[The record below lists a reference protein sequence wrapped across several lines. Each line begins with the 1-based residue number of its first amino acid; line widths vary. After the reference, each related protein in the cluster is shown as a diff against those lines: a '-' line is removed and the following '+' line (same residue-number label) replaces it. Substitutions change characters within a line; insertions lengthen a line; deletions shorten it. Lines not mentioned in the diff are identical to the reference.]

1 MKLLKPI
8 ICVAMA
14 MVLASCSVVNKQ
26 SYSPDR
32 TQLNLQMSDL
42 EYLGETEISVVY
54 DTYLGIFTRID
65 EINGVKYD
73 GKVHEYAN
81 LHTNRPLSRKL
92 VRATPKVL
100 EEYPEASYFIV
111 TKQTVEKELLFLGSE
126 KKVTATVKAYK
137 IK

>member
-1 MKLLKPI
+1 MKSMKAI
-8 ICVAMA
+8 MCVAA
-14 MVLASCSVVNKQ
+14 ALTLASCSIVSRQ
-26 SYSPDR
+26 SYSPDV

-65 EINGVKYD
+65 QINGVKYD
-73 GKVHEYAN
+73 GKVREYAN

-100 EEYPEASYFIV
+100 EEFPEASYCIV
-111 TKQTVEKELLFLGSE
+111 TRQTVEKQLLFLGSE
-126 KKVTATVKAYK
+126 KVVKATVKAYK

>member
-1 MKLLKPI
+1 MKAI
-8 ICVAMA
+8 MCVAA
-14 MVLASCSVVNKQ
+14 VFTFASCSIVNKQ
-26 SYSPDR
+26 SYSPDV

-65 EINGVKYD
+65 QINGVKYD
-73 GKVHEYAN
+73 GKVKEFAN

-100 EEYPEASYFIV
+100 EEFPEANYYIV
-111 TKQTVEKELLFLGSE
+111 TRQTVEKQLLFLGSE
-126 KKVTATVKAYK
+126 KVVKATVKAYK

>member
-1 MKLLKPI
+1 MKAI
-8 ICVAMA
+8 MCVAA
-14 MVLASCSVVNKQ
+14 AFTLASCSIVNKQ
-26 SYSPDR
+26 SYSPDV

-65 EINGVKYD
+65 QINGVKYD
-73 GKVHEYAN
+73 GKVKEFAN
-81 LHTNRPLSRKL
+81 LHTNKPLSRKL

-100 EEYPEASYFIV
+100 EEFPEASYYIV
-111 TKQTVEKELLFLGSE
+111 TRQTVEKQLLFLGSE
-126 KKVTATVKAYK
+126 KVVKATVKAYK